1 VTLASAGQ
9 TEAKDLF
16 DAALAALAAVSARIA
31 PEEIDTAC
39 ATIVRAR
46 RIVIYGCGREG
57 LQLRGFAMRL
67 HHLGL
72 QVAVQ
77 GDMAAPPVGP
87 GDLLVVSAGPGELPT
102 VTALMRV
109 AREAGAAVL
118 FLTAEPATPSA
129 ALADHM
135 LVVPA
140 QTMARDSGPGATSLL
155 PMGSVYEGALFLL
168 FEIMVLRLGG
178 LLGVTPAA
186 MRARHT
192 NLE

>member
-1 VTLASAGQ
+1 MTLADA
-9 TEAKDLF
+9 DVLF
-16 DAALAALAAVSARIA
+16 DTALAELSAVASRIDPAAI
-31 PEEIDTAC
+31 ETAC
-39 ATIVRAR
+39 ATIAGAG
-46 RIVIYGCGREG
+46 RIVLYGCGREG
-57 LQLRGFAMRL
+57 LQLRGLAMRL

-72 QVAVQ
+72 SVAMQ

-87 GDLLVVSAGPGELPT
+87 GDLLIVSAGPGELST

-109 AREAGAAVL
+109 ARDAGAGVL

-129 ALADHM
+129 RLAT
-135 LVVPA
+135 LVLEVPA
-140 QTMARDSGPGATSLL
+140 QTMASDMGKTASVL

-168 FEIMVLRLGG
+168 FEVMVLRLRDR
-178 LLGVTPAA
+178 LGATPEA

>member
-1 VTLASAGQ
+1 MTSADAAG
-9 TEAKDLF
+9 ALGDLF
-16 DAALAALAAVSARIA
+16 DAALADLSAAASG
-31 PEEIDTAC
+31 IDAAAIDAAC
-39 ATIVRAR
+39 ATIAGAN
-46 RIVIYGCGREG
+46 RIVLYGCGREG

-72 QVAVQ
+72 EVAMQ

-87 GDLLVVSAGPGELPT
+87 GDLLIVSAGPGELAT
-102 VTALMRV
+102 VTALMQV
-109 AREAGAAVL
+109 ARDAGAEVL

-129 ALADHM
+129 RLATAV
-135 LVVPA
+135 LPVPA
-140 QTMARDSGPGATSLL
+140 QTMARDRGTAATSVL

-168 FEIMVLRLGG
+168 FEVMVLRLRDR
-178 LLGVTPAA
+178 LGIAPEA